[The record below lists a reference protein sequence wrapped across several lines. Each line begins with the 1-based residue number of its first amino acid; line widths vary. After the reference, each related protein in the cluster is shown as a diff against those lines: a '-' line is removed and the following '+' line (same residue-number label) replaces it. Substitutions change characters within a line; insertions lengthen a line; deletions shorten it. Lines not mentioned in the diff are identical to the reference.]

1 MATDIERLIVAL
13 EARTK
18 AFETALARANSN
30 ADKRARSIERRFEAV
45 NKNVTASF
53 SGLGRGLVA
62 GFAGSVL
69 TREFIRLSESATR
82 MNNALKVAGVTGADL
97 DRVYNALADA
107 ARKNGAP
114 VEALVSL
121 YGKAAQAQRELG
133 VSTDELIQFSSN
145 VALALRV
152 AGTDASSASGA
163 LLQLGQALG
172 SGKVQAEEFN
182 SVLEG
187 APTIAQ
193 AVAAG
198 LKEAGGSVSQ
208 LKGLIVDGKISSEA
222 FFRAFEAGAVVLE
235 EKAARST
242 LTLSGATE
250 NLQTALV
257 TVVRD
262 FITATN
268 VSERFAGGIN
278 TAADAI
284 ASFDVGSLIQKI
296 RDVRDEFSGMAADFG
311 NAEIWKKISQAL
323 GVADEAG
330 NVLNPDVSATQTKIA
345 GLERELTLLQERI
358 ETNSELGFDNT
369 EALARIGEVQAALA
383 QLRAAAANLPQ
394 TVGYTV
400 GEGGLQQTS
409 AGNFQVPFNPL
420 TGVPPDL
427 RPPVKQVS
435 IEDFRPP
442 PGKGSG
448 GGRRGGRS
456 GGGGGRGNDYEREI
470 QQIKERTEALQA
482 ETAAQASINPLIDDY
497 DYAITKARA
506 SQELLTAAKRA
517 GLTITPEL
525 EASIEQLADGY
536 AKATEE
542 ANRLSDS
549 QDRVRRAADDM
560 RSFGKDLFSGF
571 ISDIRNGVSAS
582 EALANALNKVLDKI
596 IDISLNSIFG
606 DSGPGGSGVLD
617 GLFKMFF
624 HSKGGVAAHGK
635 PQPMKT
641 FAKGGISRSAAIFGE
656 AGPEAAVPLPDG
668 RRIPVDLRLPG
679 GPTAGSQGG
688 TTVNIIDNAGVE
700 KQQQRRRGSNGEEII
715 DVIISRVKDEFA
727 SGGFDKSMGG
737 RFGARPVK
745 VTR

>member
-18 AFETALARANSN
+18 AFENALARANST

-45 NKNVTASF
+45 NKNVSASF
-53 SGLGRGLVA
+53 SSLGRGLIA
-62 GFAGSVL
+62 GVAGSVL

-82 MNNALKVAGVTGADL
+82 MNNSLKVAGVTGADL

-121 YGKAAQAQRELG
+121 YGRAAQAQRELG

-152 AGTDASSASGA
+152 AGTDASAASGA

-182 SVLEG
+182 SILEG

-193 AVAAG
+193 AAAAG
-198 LKEAGGSVSQ
+198 LKEASGSVSQ
-208 LKGLIVDGKISSEA
+208 LKSLVVDGKISSEA

-242 LTLSGATE
+242 LTLGGATE

-284 ASFDVGSLIQKI
+284 ASFDVASLIQKI

-311 NAEIWKKISQAL
+311 NAEIWKKLSQAL

-330 NVLNPDVSATQTKIA
+330 SVLNPDISATETKIA
-345 GLERELTLLQERI
+345 GLERELELLQERI

-383 QLRAAAANLPQ
+383 QLRATAANLPQ
-394 TVGYTV
+394 TVDYTI
-400 GEGGLQQTS
+400 GEDGLQQTS
-409 AGNFQVPFNPL
+409 ASNFQGPPKPP
-420 TGVPPDL
+420 TGVPPKP

-442 PGKGSG
+442 PGKSSG
-448 GGRRGGRS
+448 GSGRRGGR
-456 GGGGGRGNDYEREI
+456 GGGGGRGNEYEREI

-482 ETAAQASINPLIDDY
+482 ETAAQASVNPLIDDY
-497 DYAITKARA
+497 DFAITKARS

-549 QDRVRRAADDM
+549 QDRVKRAAADM
-560 RSFGKDLFSGF
+560 RSFGKDLFGGF

-606 DSGPGGSGVLD
+606 DGSSGVGGFGD
-617 GLFKMFF
+617 IFKMFF
-624 HSKGGVAAHGK
+624 HARGGIAAHGRQ
-635 PQPMKT
+635 QPIRT
-641 FAKGGISRSAAIFGE
+641 FAGGGISRSAAIFGE

-668 RRIPVDLRLPG
+668 RRIPVDLRMPG
-679 GPTAGSQGG
+679 GQTAGSQGV